1 MSCLCFCFLC
11 EDYLKSGLYLHL
23 LTVEL
28 VFYVTFRECE
38 CEGGGGGSLW
48 MLVVGKTQ
56 VGRIGHK
63 QGGEETWRTLRLVDF
78 NAGKTQ
84 LVFFDRSTN
93 TGAIDGKEFFLVNLQ
108 AMQPITFQKWI
119 TSQVFLSF
127 IFNP

>member
-28 VFYVTFRECE
+28 VFYVTSRECE
-38 CEGGGGGSLW
+38 CEGGGGGGSLW

-63 QGGEETWRTLRLVDF
+63 
-78 NAGKTQ
+78 
-84 LVFFDRSTN
+84 
-93 TGAIDGKEFFLVNLQ
+93 
-108 AMQPITFQKWI
+108 
-119 TSQVFLSF
+119 
-127 IFNP
+127 